1 LAEGERLVG
10 DAELDSV
17 MAVEVAAHPA
27 ANRRTGL
34 YVQSES
40 VAFMVDRRRNA
51 GKKGNFRAA

>member
-1 LAEGERLVG
+1 MVG

-27 ANRRTGL
+27 RRTGL

-40 VAFMVDRRRNA
+40 VAFMVDRSRNA

>member
-1 LAEGERLVG
+1 LVG